1 MRKAF
6 TLIELMISIVILSIL
21 MLFLYKS
28 YSGLNKSNKV
38 FSDEVAKVSK
48 IQLLKKVIYL
58 DYSLAIKNDVN
69 GSIVQVLNQEK
80 NEDVIF
86 MQTSNSIHGRVN
98 PYVAYIVKEGKL
110 YRLESLK
117 RFREYPLEADSEFV
131 VDALGDVRIFRVY
144 KAQATSKELYL
155 VHIEFKEENEILLK
169 IKVLNAS

>member
-28 YSGLNKSNKV
+28 YAGLNKSNKI
-38 FSDEVAKVSK
+38 FAQEVQKISK
-48 IQLLKKVIYL
+48 IELLKKVIYL
-58 DYSLAIKNDVN
+58 DYSLAIKNDTN
-69 GSIVQVLNQEK
+69 GSIVQVLNQDK

-86 MQTSNSIHGRVN
+86 MQTSNSIHNRVN
-98 PYVAYIVKEGKL
+98 PYIAYIVKEEKL

-117 RFREYPLEADSEFV
+117 KFTEYPLGTDSEFV
-131 VDALGDVRIFRVY
+131 VDELGDVKSFRVY
-144 KAQATSKELYL
+144 KSREVSKELYL
-155 VHIEFKEENEILLK
+155 VHVVFKKENEILLK